1 MAVARTVFPHSTGRI
16 ESSSVALVRRHLLEP
31 VAADSL
37 FGGPMKHHLFTAAIL
52 IAALVL
58 YGGGMTSGAS
68 VLFVAGAACE
78 LWFWV
83 RIRGRRTGA

>member
-1 MAVARTVFPHSTGRI
+1 
-16 ESSSVALVRRHLLEP
+16 
-31 VAADSL
+31 
-37 FGGPMKHHLFTAAIL
+37 MKHHLFTAAIL

-58 YGGGMTSGAS
+58 YGAGMTSGAS
-68 VLFVAGAACE
+68 VLFAAGAACE